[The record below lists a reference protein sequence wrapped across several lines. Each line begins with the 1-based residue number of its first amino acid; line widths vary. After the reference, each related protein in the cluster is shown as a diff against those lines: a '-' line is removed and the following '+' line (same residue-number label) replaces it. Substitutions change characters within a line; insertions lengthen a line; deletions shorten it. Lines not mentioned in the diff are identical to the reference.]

1 MSVMASLGKWFLL
14 LSKRLYKKLSF
25 VVLLVLIPVCI
36 VTFRFVAKQDSG
48 FVHVILSQHPG
59 GNETQIIESLLNE
72 KGAILF
78 SKADSVEAAEEAVR
92 TGQADEAW
100 IFPAHILADTQD
112 FHHGAKEYVVQVIT
126 REDRMALRLSRE
138 KISAVLYGTCARIYY
153 LDYLRANFA
162 QLNGL
167 SDRDL
172 LVYFEQQQI
181 SEDLFVYGNP
191 ADQMQTAENYLTS
204 PLRGLLAILML
215 LCGMAATMYY
225 MQDTAAGTF
234 SFVKQRLRGAVALGS
249 VMTAVVNVSAIVL
262 LSLHLS
268 SLAGNLVTEIAML
281 LAYALSCSAFCLLLK
296 ALFPNIHSYCAM
308 LPLITVI
315 MLGICPVFF
324 DFRKLS
330 VIQRIFPPTYYINGV
345 YDSRNLLYMV
355 GYSGVCLF
363 LCWILQKLKSFA
375 GYRK

>member
-1 MSVMASLGKWFLL
+1 MASFGKWFLL

-25 VVLLVLIPVCI
+25 VVLLVLIPVCV

-48 FVHVILSQHPG
+48 FVHVILAQHPG
-59 GNETQIIESLLNE
+59 GNETQIIENLLKEN
-72 KGAILF
+72 GAILF
-78 SKADSVEAAEEAVR
+78 SKADSAEAAEEAVR

-138 KISAVLYGTCARIYY
+138 KISAALYGTCARIYY
-153 LDYLRANFA
+153 LEYLRANFA
-162 QLNGL
+162 QLDGL
-167 SDRDL
+167 SDEEL

-204 PLRGLLAILML
+204 PVRGLLAILIL

-225 MQDTAAGTF
+225 MQDTEAGTF
-234 SFVKQRLRGAVALGS
+234 SFVKQQLRGAVALGS

-262 LSLHLS
+262 LSLYLS
-268 SLAGNLVTEIAML
+268 LLAGNLAMEMAML

-308 LPLITVI
+308 LPLMTVVMI
-315 MLGICPVFF
+315 GVCPVFF
-324 DFRKLS
+324 DFRSLS
-330 VIQRIFPPTYYINGV
+330 VLQRIFPPTYYINGI

-355 GYSGVCLF
+355 GYSVVCLL
-363 LCWILQKLKSFA
+363 LCWFLQTVRA
-375 GYRK
+375 AVRCRR